1 MPIVGQDQFGNVIRQ
16 AIERRAAQ
24 MRSVRGGEWG
34 RIPQERSATQKSLE
48 TRRRGVERWSETR
61 NRMQGG

>member
-1 MPIVGQDQFGNVIRQ
+1 MPLVGQDPYGNVIRQ

-34 RIPQERSATQKSLE
+34 RIPPEMTAARKALQ
-48 TRRRGVERWSETR
+48 TREEGVRRFVEKR